1 MNEIIFGKDD
11 TENIVAIEYFPYKNT
26 NTVIFK
32 EKEGIVSYEFRNYPI
47 VCLNKNKDDNF
58 SIELEGNQ
66 SYKYKHESYTME
78 EFRKVRRTKDSF
90 GIWRFDENIMTAHGL
105 TMFKGFKSIKD
116 ISTLS
121 FDLETTG
128 LDPMLPDAKIIMI
141 SNTFDKCGTR
151 TRKLFSIDEFEN
163 EGELITAW
171 SKWVKEV
178 NPSVILG
185 HNIFD
190 FDIPYLLKRAY
201 LNHKKVVIARDNS
214 VLYVEDYLSSFRKD
228 QTTFIDYRK
237 PVCFGRHFIDTRL
250 MAIDYDRVS
259 QKYPNYK
266 LKDLAKYEGVASE
279 SRVYYD
285 AKLIRKNYM
294 IPEEMAK
301 IKIYA
306 ENDADEALDLY
317 YIFCQTKFLITPHIP
332 KGFQNICLSATGSLC
347 NSLMVRAYM
356 QDNHSIAEASE
367 KENYEGAISLGNTG
381 IYKNVFKIDVS
392 SLYPSIMLTY
402 KIEDPVKDPKGYFL
416 KMVKYFTEE
425 RLVNKK
431 IAKETGDK
439 YYSNLEQVNKVFCNS
454 YYGFLGASGLNYNY
468 MHGASEVTK
477 IGRQILLFT
486 IKWSNGELPEEY
498 YEVENENKE
507 NPKT

>member
-1 MNEIIFGKDD
+1 
-11 TENIVAIEYFPYKNT
+11 
-26 NTVIFK
+26 
-32 EKEGIVSYEFRNYPI
+32 
-47 VCLNKNKDDNF
+47 
-58 SIELEGNQ
+58 
-66 SYKYKHESYTME
+66 ME
-78 EFRKVRRTKDSF
+78 EFRKVRRTNDSF

-201 LNHKKVVIARDNS
+201 LNQKKVTIARDNS

-259 QKYPNYK
+259 QTYPNYK

-279 SRVYYD
+279 SRIYYD

-294 IPEEMAK
+294 IPEEMEK

-317 YIFCQTKFLITPHIP
+317 YIFCQTKFLMTPYLP

-347 NSLMVRAYM
+347 NSLMVRAYL
-356 QDNHSIAEASE
+356 QQNYSIAEASE

-402 KIEDPVKDPKGYFL
+402 KVRPEGKDDKNIFL
-416 KMVKYFTEE
+416 TIVSYFTKQ
-425 RLVNKK
+425 RLQYK
-431 IAKETGDK
+431 ALASETGDK
-439 YYSNLEQVNKVFCNS
+439 YYTMLEQVQKVFINS
-454 YYGFLGASGLNYNY
+454 FFGFLGAPGFQYNC
-468 MHGASEVTK
+468 MRSAETVTR

-498 YEVENENKE
+498 YEGKNENKE
-507 NPKT
+507 NP

>member
-1 MNEIIFGKDD
+1 MQEIIYGKDD
-11 TENIVAIEYFPYKNT
+11 SENIVAIEYYKTPTT

-32 EKEGIVSYEFRNYPI
+32 EKDGVVSYELKNYPI
-47 VCLNKNKDDNF
+47 ICLNKNKDDNF

-66 SYKYKHESYTME
+66 PFKYKYETFDLQ
-78 EFRKVRRTKDSF
+78 EFQQVRRTKNSF
-90 GIWRFDENIMTAHGL
+90 GIWRFDENIMTTHGL

-128 LDPMLPDAKIIMI
+128 LDPMLPDAKIIII
-141 SNTFDKCGTR
+141 SNTFDKCGVR
-151 TRKLFSIDEFEN
+151 TRKLFSIDSFN
-163 EGELITAW
+163 SEGDMIVAW
-171 SKWVKEV
+171 SKWIKEI
-178 NPSVILG
+178 NPAIILG
-185 HNIFD
+185 HNIFQ

-201 LNHKKVVIARDNS
+201 LNNCKVKLARDNS
-214 VLYVEDYLSSFRKD
+214 TLYLEDYMSSFRKD

-266 LKDLAKYEGVASE
+266 LKDLAKHEKVAVE

-285 AKLIRKNYM
+285 ASLIRKNYM
-294 IPEEMAK
+294 IPEEMEK

-317 YIFCQTKFLITPHIP
+317 YIFCQTKFLMTPYLP

-356 QDNHSIAEASE
+356 QLNYSISEPSE
-367 KENYEGAISLGNTG
+367 KESFEGAISIGNTG

-402 KIEDPVKDPKGYFL
+402 DIKPKGKDEKDIFL
-416 KMVKYFTEE
+416 TIVRYFTNQ
-425 RLVNKK
+425 RLEYKRL
-431 IAKETGDK
+431 AGETGDK
-439 YYSNLEQVNKVFCNS
+439 YYSLLEQVQKVFINS
-454 YYGFLGASGLNYNY
+454 FYGFLGAQGLNYNCPF
-468 MHGASEVTK
+468 GASEVTRY
-477 IGRQILLFT
+477 GRQILLFT
-486 IKWSNGELPEEY
+486 INWATGELPEQY
-498 YEVENENKE
+498 YEGEK
-507 NPKT
+507 